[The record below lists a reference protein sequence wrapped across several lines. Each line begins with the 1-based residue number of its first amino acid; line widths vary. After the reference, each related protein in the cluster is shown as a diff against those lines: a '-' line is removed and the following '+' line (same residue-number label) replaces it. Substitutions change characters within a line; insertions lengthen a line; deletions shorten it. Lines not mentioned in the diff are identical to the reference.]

1 MATNDNISDINNLLA
16 EMNQEVRDK
25 LAEAVELGKWADGTK
40 LSTEQIEQSLRAVM
54 LWDSHYGQQQDEP
67 FKVLRGG
74 RLIDRLDKPEAKK
87 PQVKSNDINIK
98 LQ

>member
-1 MATNDNISDINNLLA
+1 MATNHTPSDINHLLA
-16 EMNQEVRDK
+16 EMSQEVRDK

-40 LSTEQIEQSLRAVM
+40 LSKEQIEQSLRAVM
-54 LWDSHYGQQQDEP
+54 LWDSHYGQEQDEP

-74 RLIDRLDKPEAKK
+74 RLIDRAEKPKAKK
-87 PQVKSNDINIK
+87 TELKATDINIK